1 MPAMKSPLRI
11 AIIDD
16 HPNVRAGI
24 RSLLA
29 DIPDIEVV
37 GEASNG
43 AQAIQLVEDLSPD
56 VLVLDVEMPV
66 LGGLQVAAELRKKK
80 AAVKILALSAYD
92 DTEYIQGMLDNGA
105 VGYLI
110 KDEAPTKL
118 LTTLRTIAAGQ
129 QGWLSQR
136 STDMCCQRSGSAG

>member
-1 MPAMKSPLRI
+1 MPALTSPLRI
-11 AIIDD
+11 VIIDD

-29 DIPDIEVV
+29 DVPDIDII
-37 GEASNG
+37 GEGSNG
-43 AQAIQLVEDLSPD
+43 AQALELVKDLSPD

-80 AAVKILALSAYD
+80 ADVKILAMSAYD
-92 DTEYIQGMLDNGA
+92 DEEYIQGMLDNGA
-105 VGYLI
+105 IGYLL
-110 KDEAPTKL
+110 KDDAPDKL

-129 QGWLSQR
+129 QGWVHQGPTGPGGQR
-136 STDMCCQRSGSAG
+136 PR